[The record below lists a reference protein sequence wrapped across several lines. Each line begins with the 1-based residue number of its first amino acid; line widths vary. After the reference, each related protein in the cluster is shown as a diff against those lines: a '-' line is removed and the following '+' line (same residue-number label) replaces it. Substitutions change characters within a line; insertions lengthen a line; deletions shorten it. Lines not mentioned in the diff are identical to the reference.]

1 MSAVLSI
8 ALTLAAS
15 VALSLRG
22 AAPLRAWLRGVL
34 ERLGQRAR
42 LHRRGGQALAD
53 WAERNFAADGR
64 LATETSAGWPRL
76 SAATLAARR
85 AAGLGTRPLQ
95 ATGRLRAGMRLRSG
109 AGEASLDNPVP
120 YAATHQLGLGLPAR
134 PFLPTRVQAGAV
146 LRPVAQAFVREA
158 LRGSA
163 PAAPGSTA
171 GGSAAEEG
179 GR

>member
-1 MSAVLSI
+1 
-8 ALTLAAS
+8 
-15 VALSLRG
+15 
-22 AAPLRAWLRGVL
+22 
-34 ERLGQRAR
+34 
-42 LHRRGGQALAD
+42 
-53 WAERNFAADGR
+53 
-64 LATETSAGWPRL
+64 
-76 SAATLAARR
+76 
-85 AAGLGTRPLQ
+85 
-95 ATGRLRAGMRLRSG
+95 MRLRSG